1 MIDKKNGLKF
11 LACLFFASCGNIV
24 LASSLLNFDTDDIF
38 QNEDLSSD
46 VEQQYSTEIDE
57 KDCIFC
63 QGGMIESS
71 SVPHNGQFG
80 YPVIREHERVYHQ
93 QSMELI
99 NDYFGKDSAI
109 SIEEQKNYELKYKN
123 KLKELKKKH

>member
-11 LACLFFASCGNIV
+11 LACLFFTSYGNIV
-24 LASSLLNFDTDDIF
+24 QASSLLNIDIGDII
-38 QNEDLSSD
+38 QSEDLSSD
-46 VEQQYSTEIDE
+46 VEQKYSTQIDE
-57 KDCIFC
+57 KGCVFC
-63 QGGMIESS
+63 QGSTIKNGSF
-71 SVPHNGQFG
+71 PHDEKLG

-99 NDYFGKDSAI
+99 NDYFGQDSAI